1 MDDVCKL
8 VSETKSTNQYGD
20 LLPSKKVE
28 TDVFCRVISVKRNEF
43 YQASAVGMKP
53 EIVLEVRQ
61 EDYSHENIVIY
72 DEIEYK
78 VLRTYPVGK
87 KIVELVLTKDIYATS

>member
-8 VSETKSTNQYGD
+8 VSGNKSTNKYGD
-20 LLPSKKVE
+20 VIPGEKVE
-28 TDVFCRVISVKRNEF
+28 TEVFCKVMSVKRNEF

-53 EIVLEVRQ
+53 EVVLEVRQ
-61 EDYSHENIVIY
+61 EDYSDETIVVY
-72 DEIEYK
+72 NDIEYK